1 MTATAAVPI
10 EEGKTLGSWVYD
22 RLLDDIVSGSLTP
35 GQKLT
40 LDSLKE
46 RYAVGITPLREAL
59 YRLSTS
65 LLVTVEDQRGFRVA
79 PVSPEHRA
87 DIMAARHH
95 IETLALRNAFQSADL
110 AWDGRILA
118 AFHRLKNTPM
128 YNDDEKKIARDW
140 ENAHRDFHQAVLS
153 AAKSATLLH
162 FQRMLWDHAARY
174 RNLNPPA
181 RMKGEQLYP
190 EHEALLNAI
199 IARDEEM
206 ACMLL
211 RRHILGT
218 AAPLLEASQ
227 KDGKA
232 VSG

>member
-1 MTATAAVPI
+1 MTASAAPHAL

-22 RLLDDIVSGSLTP
+22 RLRDDVVTGILKP
-35 GQKLT
+35 GQRLT

-65 LLVTVEDQRGFRVA
+65 LLVVAEDQRGFRVA

-95 IETLALRNAFQSADL
+95 IETLALRNAFQYADL

-128 YNDDEKKIARDW
+128 YASDDATITREW
-140 ENAHRDFHQAVLS
+140 EIAHRDFHQAVLS
-153 AAKSATLLH
+153 AAKSTTLLH
-162 FQRMLWDHAARY
+162 FQNMLWDHAARY
-174 RNLNPPA
+174 RNLNPPP
-181 RMKGEQLYP
+181 RVKGEALYP
-190 EHEALLNAI
+190 EHEALVNAI

-218 AAPLLEASQ
+218 ASRMLENAANAPE
-227 KDGKA
+227 
-232 VSG
+232 